1 MTKNEFL
8 DYLHGGDFRQLFLE
22 CFWSNPSTNS
32 PYRFPVGE
40 ESFEVQEVAQK
51 GLKVFVC
58 RVEKIPDSSVRRLI
72 DAKLRKLSHDYF
84 VIFVSTAEPFHH
96 LWSVPVKTVDKRTLV
111 TVEYDKDDQATFL
124 LEKMNAIT
132 FSLDEDPTIIDV
144 ANRVNAAF
152 LVNTTDV
159 TKKFY
164 QSFRKQHDMFV
175 KGIENI
181 TGKEEREW
189 YASVMLNRLMFCYF
203 IQKKRFLN
211 FDENY
216 LGNKLKETQAKKG
229 RDKFYESFYRSF
241 LKQLFSDGLD
251 KPVAARSAYFT
262 RKYGRIPYLNGGM
275 FSMHQIEKEN
285 KDIDIPDKVF
295 EQLFA
300 FFDQWHWHL
309 DNRITASGRDINP
322 DVLGYIFEQYIND
335 RAQMGAYYTKEDIT
349 EYIGRNTIIPWVWI
363 KATGKADVAFGRD
376 GSPSRPLGRAGASRP
391 PSPIDRYIFPAM
403 RKGLDLPLPPDI
415 AKGVPVEPQS
425 TLRARRANWNKP
437 ADEKYALPTEIWR
450 ETVARGQ
457 RCEEIRTMLE
467 RASNPRG
474 SGTHAAS
481 IPRGSGTIAASAPRG
496 SGTLAAS
503 DKALTIHDFITYNLD
518 IRTFVEDVIRD
529 TPDHKLVL
537 HFYKALRE
545 VTILDPTCGSG
556 AFLFAA
562 LNILEPLY
570 EACLDRME
578 EFHAKNQNLFKDEL
592 VELAGA
598 TSVSPVTTRPPNRQ
612 YFIYKNIILRNL
624 YGVDIMHE
632 ATEIAR
638 LRLFLK
644 MVAVVD
650 VDETDPNL
658 GLDPLPDI
666 DFNIR
671 CGNTLVGYASEKEI
685 EAGLIN
691 GDMFAYAELKAK
703 IDTEMEKTSMA
714 FDFFRREQLNLMGDR
729 QQLVA
734 AKEEIHKRL
743 ASIRKLLDN
752 HLYASAGTL
761 KKKDKWLAD
770 TQPFHW
776 YTEFYPIMYGRGG
789 FDVIIGNPPY
799 VSMSKI
805 SYLKNTSTFSCSDLY
820 GHVIRQSLN
829 LLSENGKHGFIV
841 MHNLAFS
848 RDFAAVRKVLTA
860 GKRSL
865 WCSFYARIP
874 SGLFS
879 VDGGDGARVRNCI
892 YITDNCGGSL
902 FTTRLHRWFTEYRPV
917 LFEAVKYTS
926 FEKGD
931 VFPMFNS
938 KRQAEA
944 LLSKKGKRVDELF
957 DGKTIELCFRGSGY
971 NWLTVTTSPAPCY
984 DEHNKKIP
992 VTNLKSI
999 CVPRRFYKA
1008 LILLFD
1014 GKIALSRWLTYGDE
1028 FNITLKP
1035 FNESRVCFEQITDAD
1050 MASIEEL
1057 YFEFER
1063 RLPDTL
1069 QFKLNCG
1076 KRIGTYNISKLWDI
1090 TDKSDA
1096 IFLKYLCSNPVEVQE
1111 AIEDHISSCVISGR
1125 KDSLDD

>member
-8 DYLHGGDFRQLFLE
+8 GYLHDGDFRQLFLE

-32 PYRFPVGE
+32 PYRFQAGE
-40 ESFEVQEVAQK
+40 ETFEVQEVAQK

-84 VIFVSTAEPFHH
+84 MIFVSTSEPFHH

-111 TVEYDKDDQATFL
+111 TVEYDKDDQALFL

-132 FSLDEDPTIIDV
+132 FSLDENPTIIDV
-144 ANRVNAAF
+144 ANRVNSAF
-152 LVNTTDV
+152 LVNTTEV

-164 QSFRKQHDMFV
+164 QCFRKEHEKFV
-175 KGIENI
+175 KGIINVA
-181 TGKEEREW
+181 GKDDREW

-229 RDKFYESFYRSF
+229 KDKFYESFYRSF

-251 KPVAARSAYFT
+251 KPVAARSDYFIK
-262 RKYGRIPYLNGGM
+262 KYGRIPYLNGGM

-295 EQLFA
+295 ERLFA
-300 FFDQWHWHL
+300 FFDEWHWHL

-335 RAQMGAYYTKEDIT
+335 HAQMGAYYTKEDIT

-363 KATGKADVAFGRD
+363 KAVGKRD
-376 GSPSRPLGRAGASRP
+376 IGEFLGGSRSCATAA
-391 PSPIDRYIFPAM
+391 DRYIFPAM

-450 ETVARGQ
+450 ETVARRQ
-457 RCEEIRTMLE
+457 RCEEIRTILG
-467 RASNPRG
+467 RDG
-474 SGTHAAS
+474 SPS
-481 IPRGSGTIAASAPRG
+481 RP
-496 SGTLAAS
+496 
-503 DKALTIHDFITYNLD
+503 LTIHDFITYNLD

-529 TPDHKLVL
+529 TSDHKLVL

-578 EFHAKNQNLFKDEL
+578 EFHAKNPNLFKDEL
-592 VELAGA
+592 EEIKGKFR
-598 TSVSPVTTRPPNRQ
+598 SNQ
-612 YFIYKNIILRNL
+612 KYFIYKNIILRNL

-650 VDETDPNL
+650 VDEYDPNL

-671 CGNTLVGYASEKEI
+671 CGNTLVGYATEKEI
-685 EAGLIN
+685 EDGLVN
-691 GDMFAYAELKAK
+691 GDMFAYAELKEK
-703 IDTEMEKTSMA
+703 IDTEMTKTSMA
-714 FDFFRREQLNLMGDR
+714 YDFFRREQLNLQGDH
-729 QQLVA
+729 QQLVD
-734 AKEEIHKRL
+734 AKKEINKRL
-743 ASIRKLLDN
+743 SGIRKMLDD
-752 HLYASAGTL
+752 HIYASSGSL
-761 KKKDKWLAD
+761 KKKDAWLRD

-776 YTEFYPIMYGRGG
+776 YTEFYPIMHGRDG

-805 SYLKNTSTFSCSDLY
+805 SYLKNTNLFSCSDLY
-820 GHVIRQSLN
+820 GHVIRRSLN
-829 LLSENGKHGFIV
+829 LLSMVGEHGFIV

-848 RDFAAVRKVLTA
+848 RDFADVRKIITA
-860 GKRSL
+860 GNRSV

-892 YITDNCGGSL
+892 YITSNFGSQL
-902 FTTRLHRWFTEYRPV
+902 YTSRLHRWFTEYRSV
-917 LFEAVKYTS
+917 LFENLRYTS
-926 FEKGD
+926 FDKGD

-938 KRQAEA
+938 EVLRELLTDNERTCFAMLSSTKSLYYQA
-944 LLSKKGKRVDELF
+944 
-957 DGKTIELCFRGSGY
+957 TGY
-971 NWLTVTTSPAPCY
+971 NYICVTERPAPCY
-984 DEHNKKIP
+984 VGDEKIDGASKEI
-992 VTNLKSI
+992 L
-999 CVPRRFYKA
+999 VPKLNWKVYA
-1008 LILLFD
+1008 LLFC
-1014 GKIALSRWLTYGDE
+1014 GKITLVRWLTYGDD
-1028 FNITLKP
+1028 FHITLKP
-1035 FNESRVCFEQITDAD
+1035 FNESRVNFDQMSKYDVDAITK
-1050 MASIEEL
+1050 L
-1057 YFEFER
+1057 YSEFEK
-1063 RLPDTL
+1063 RLPKTI

-1096 IFLKYLCSNPVEVQE
+1096 IFLKYLCDDPVKAQE
-1111 AIEDHISSCVISGR
+1111 AIEDHVTSCVISGR
-1125 KDSLDD
+1125 KDNSDD

>member
-1 MTKNEFL
+1 MTKDEFL
-8 DYLHGGDFRQLFLE
+8 GYLHDGDFRQLFLE
-22 CFWSNPSTNS
+22 CFWSNPSTTT
-32 PYRFPVGE
+32 PYRFQAGE
-40 ESFEVQEVAQK
+40 ETYEVQEVAQK

-58 RVEKIPDSSVRRLI
+58 RVERIPDSSVRRLI

-84 VIFVSTAEPFHH
+84 MVFVSTSEPFHH

-111 TVEYDKDDQATFL
+111 TVEYDKDDQALFL

-132 FSLDEDPTIIDV
+132 FSLDEDPTVIDV

-152 LVNTTDV
+152 LVNTTEV

-181 TGKEEREW
+181 AGKDDREW

-216 LGNKLKETQAKKG
+216 LGNKLRETQARKG

-251 KPVAARSAYFT
+251 KPVAARSDYFI

-295 EQLFA
+295 ERLFA
-300 FFDQWHWHL
+300 FFDEWHWHL

-363 KATGKADVAFGRD
+363 KAVGKRD
-376 GSPSRPLGRAGASRP
+376 IGEFLVGLSSRDSRTLGSRVPRDR
-391 PSPIDRYIFPAM
+391 IDRYIFPAM

-450 ETVARGQ
+450 ETVARRQ
-457 RCEEIRTMLE
+457 RCDEIRTILE
-467 RASNPRG
+467 RAS
-474 SGTHAAS
+474 T
-481 IPRGSGTIAASAPRG
+481 PRG

-578 EFHAKNQNLFKDEL
+578 EFHAKNPNLFKDEL
-592 VELAGA
+592 AEMVGR
-598 TSVSPVTTRPPNRQ
+598 SPRDRRDRQ
-612 YFIYKNIILRNL
+612 YFIYKSIILRNL

-650 VDETDPNL
+650 VDEYDPNL

-685 EAGLIN
+685 ENALVN
-691 GDMFAYAELKAK
+691 GDMFAYAELKGK
-703 IDTEMEKTSMA
+703 IDTELGKASMA
-714 FDFFRREQLNLMGDR
+714 FDFFRREQLNLTGDR

-743 ASIRKLLDN
+743 AVIRKLLDD
-752 HLYASAGTL
+752 HLYASSGSL
-761 KKKDKWLAD
+761 KKKDAWLCD

-776 YTEFYPIMYGRGG
+776 YTEFYPIMHGRGG

-799 VSMSKI
+799 VE
-805 SYLKNTSTFSCSDLY
+805 Y
-820 GHVIRQSLN
+820 
-829 LLSENGKHGFIV
+829 
-841 MHNLAFS
+841 
-848 RDFAAVRKVLTA
+848 RKVLTSYQVKGYKTESCGNLYGMVMERCRNLQNPCGYFGMIVPISLICTQRMKCVVDA
-860 GKRSL
+860 SFVQKEVWFSNYAERPSKLFTGAEVLLTIAICHSCEKQNIYDTGFTKWHAEERDILFQRVCYSQQLEPLRGYIMPKLSSDIENGILMKMQCPHSLGTMFRSNTTNCL
-865 WCSFYARIP
+865 YYRIGGGRYWKIFTSFSPKFI
-874 SGLFS
+874 LN
-879 VDGGDGARVRNCI
+879 GAASTSSRENHLYFDSKELRDCA
-892 YITDNCGGSL
+892 ITILSSSL
-902 FTTRLHRWFTEYRPV
+902 FFWYFILSTNCRDLNPSDLKEFGIDLQAIDKACLSELTNLAKELMKDYKKNSVMKEKTSSLTGQIQYQEFYPRLSKPIIDEIDELLAKHYGFTEEELDFIINYDIKYRM
-917 LFEAVKYTS
+917 
-926 FEKGD
+926 G
-931 VFPMFNS
+931 
-938 KRQAEA
+938 
-944 LLSKKGKRVDELF
+944 DELNA
-957 DGKTIELCFRGSGY
+957 GE
-971 NWLTVTTSPAPCY
+971 
-984 DEHNKKIP
+984 
-992 VTNLKSI
+992 
-999 CVPRRFYKA
+999 
-1008 LILLFD
+1008 
-1014 GKIALSRWLTYGDE
+1014 
-1028 FNITLKP
+1028 
-1035 FNESRVCFEQITDAD
+1035 
-1050 MASIEEL
+1050 
-1057 YFEFER
+1057 
-1063 RLPDTL
+1063 
-1069 QFKLNCG
+1069 
-1076 KRIGTYNISKLWDI
+1076 
-1090 TDKSDA
+1090 
-1096 IFLKYLCSNPVEVQE
+1096 
-1111 AIEDHISSCVISGR
+1111 
-1125 KDSLDD
+1125 

>member
-1 MTKNEFL
+1 MTKDEFL
-8 DYLHGGDFRQLFLE
+8 GYLHDGDFRQLFLE
-22 CFWSNPSTNS
+22 CFWSNPSTTS
-32 PYRFPVGE
+32 PYRFQAGE
-40 ESFEVQEVAQK
+40 ETYEVQEVAQK

-58 RVEKIPDSSVRRLI
+58 RVERIPDSSVRRLI

-84 VIFVSTAEPFHH
+84 MVFVSTSEPFHH

-111 TVEYDKDDQATFL
+111 TVEYDKDDQALFL

-132 FSLDEDPTIIDV
+132 FSLDEDPTVIDV

-152 LVNTTDV
+152 LVNTTEV

-181 TGKEEREW
+181 TGKDEREW

-216 LGNKLKETQAKKG
+216 LGNKLRETQARKG

-251 KPVAARSAYFT
+251 KPVAARSDYFI

-295 EQLFA
+295 ERLFA
-300 FFDQWHWHL
+300 FFDEWHWHL

-376 GSPSRPLGRAGASRP
+376 GSPSRPLGRAGAPRT

-450 ETVARGQ
+450 ETVARRQ
-457 RCEEIRTMLE
+457 RCEEIRSILE
-467 RASNPRG
+467 RAS
-474 SGTHAAS
+474 T
-481 IPRGSGTIAASAPRG
+481 PRG
-496 SGTLAAS
+496 SGTLGAS

-518 IRTFVEDVIRD
+518 IRTFAEDVIRD

-578 EFHAKNQNLFKDEL
+578 EFHAKNPNLFKDEL
-592 VELAGA
+592 AEMVGR
-598 TSVSPVTTRPPNRQ
+598 SPRDRRDRQ
-612 YFIYKNIILRNL
+612 YFIYKSIILRNL

-650 VDETDPNL
+650 VDEYDPNL

-685 EAGLIN
+685 ESALVN
-691 GDMFAYAELKAK
+691 GDMFAYAELKGK
-703 IDTEMEKTSMA
+703 IDAELGKASMA
-714 FDFFRREQLNLMGDR
+714 FDFFRREQLNLTGDR

-743 ASIRKLLDN
+743 AVIRKLLDD
-752 HLYASAGTL
+752 HLYASSGSL
-761 KKKDKWLAD
+761 KKKDAWLRD

-776 YTEFYPIMYGRGG
+776 YTEFYPIMHGRGG

-799 VSMSKI
+799 VEYSKVKDYKIQGYKTESCGNLYAMVFERSVKNSATLSRIGMIVQLPIVCTDRMRPAQDLLESMRTWSATFDDRPAKLFDDLEHIRACVFICDKSNRGLETTRYNKWYSEARDTIFQTLAFHTATPAPGTFPKLGEDISWKIFEKI
-805 SYLKNTSTFSCSDLY
+805 SCEQPLTRFLSNSGNDIFYHNAPQYFTRFTDFIPYFKN
-820 GHVIRQSLN
+820 
-829 LLSENGKHGFIV
+829 
-841 MHNLAFS
+841 A
-848 RDFAAVRKVLTA
+848 A
-860 GKRSL
+860 GKTLVSSHVKTICANTHHEAGIITAFLNSSLFYWYNTACSNCRDLTLREILSVPIGLKDMLPSVRRSL
-865 WCSFYARIP
+865 DIKCAELMKDYK
-874 SGLFS
+874 
-879 VDGGDGARVRNCI
+879 RNAHRKTCI
-892 YITDNCGGSL
+892 YKATGKVEYDEYYPKLSKPIIDEIDELLAKHYG
-902 FTTRLHRWFTEYRPV
+902 FTEEELDFIINYDIKYRM
-917 LFEAVKYTS
+917 
-926 FEKGD
+926 G
-931 VFPMFNS
+931 
-938 KRQAEA
+938 
-944 LLSKKGKRVDELF
+944 DELNA
-957 DGKTIELCFRGSGY
+957 GE
-971 NWLTVTTSPAPCY
+971 
-984 DEHNKKIP
+984 
-992 VTNLKSI
+992 
-999 CVPRRFYKA
+999 
-1008 LILLFD
+1008 
-1014 GKIALSRWLTYGDE
+1014 
-1028 FNITLKP
+1028 
-1035 FNESRVCFEQITDAD
+1035 
-1050 MASIEEL
+1050 
-1057 YFEFER
+1057 
-1063 RLPDTL
+1063 
-1069 QFKLNCG
+1069 
-1076 KRIGTYNISKLWDI
+1076 
-1090 TDKSDA
+1090 
-1096 IFLKYLCSNPVEVQE
+1096 
-1111 AIEDHISSCVISGR
+1111 
-1125 KDSLDD
+1125 

>member
-8 DYLHGGDFRQLFLE
+8 GYLHDGDFRQLFLE

-32 PYRFPVGE
+32 PYRFQAGE
-40 ESFEVQEVAQK
+40 GTFEVQEVAQK

-58 RVEKIPDSSVRRLI
+58 RVERIPDSSVRRLI

-84 VIFVSTAEPFHH
+84 MVFVSTSEPFHH

-111 TVEYDKDDQATFL
+111 TVEYDKDDQALFL

-132 FSLDEDPTIIDV
+132 FSLDENPTIIDV

-152 LVNTTDV
+152 LVNTTEV

-181 TGKEEREW
+181 TGKDDREW

-216 LGNKLKETQAKKG
+216 LGNKLRETQARKG

-251 KPVAARSAYFT
+251 KPVAARSDYFIK
-262 RKYGRIPYLNGGM
+262 KYGRIPYLNGGM

-295 EQLFA
+295 ERLFA
-300 FFDQWHWHL
+300 FFDEWHWHL

-363 KATGKADVAFGRD
+363 KAVGKRD
-376 GSPSRPLGRAGASRP
+376 IGEFLGGSRSCATAT
-391 PSPIDRYIFPAM
+391 DRYIFPAM

-450 ETVARGQ
+450 ETVARHQ
-457 RCEEIRTMLE
+457 RCDEIRTILG
-467 RASNPRG
+467 RDG
-474 SGTHAAS
+474 SPS
-481 IPRGSGTIAASAPRG
+481 RP
-496 SGTLAAS
+496 
-503 DKALTIHDFITYNLD
+503 LTIHDFITYNLD

-578 EFHAKNQNLFKDEL
+578 EFHAKNPNLFKDEL
-592 VELAGA
+592 AEMVGR
-598 TSVSPVTTRPPNRQ
+598 SPRDRRDRQ
-612 YFIYKNIILRNL
+612 YFIYKSIILRNL

-650 VDETDPNL
+650 VDEYDPNL

-685 EAGLIN
+685 ESALVN
-691 GDMFAYAELKAK
+691 GDMFAYAELKGK
-703 IDTEMEKTSMA
+703 IDTELGKASMA
-714 FDFFRREQLNLMGDR
+714 FDFFRREQLNLTGDR

-743 ASIRKLLDN
+743 AVIRKLLDD
-752 HLYASAGTL
+752 HLYASSGSL
-761 KKKDKWLAD
+761 KKKDAWLRD

-776 YTEFYPIMYGRGG
+776 YTEFYPIMHGRCG

-799 VSMSKI
+799 VEYSKVKDYKI
-805 SYLKNTSTFSCSDLY
+805 QGYKTESCGNLYAMVFERSVKNSATLSRIGMIVQLPIVCTD
-820 GHVIRQSLN
+820 RMRPAQN
-829 LLSENGKHGFIV
+829 LLESMRTWSATFDDRPAKLFDDLEHIRAEAFVVALDDFQLRTICRKRGKVYGLAHLSGGFCRIV
-841 MHNLAFS
+841 VDSCRKVFDVD
-848 RDFAAVRKVLTA
+848 DFVFFRPRQEGACERQDIQPLAVRE
-860 GKRSL
+860 
-865 WCSFYARIP
+865 
-874 SGLFS
+874 
-879 VDGGDGARVRNCI
+879 
-892 YITDNCGGSL
+892 
-902 FTTRLHRWFTEYRPV
+902 TE
-917 LFEAVKYTS
+917 
-926 FEKGD
+926 
-931 VFPMFNS
+931 
-938 KRQAEA
+938 
-944 LLSKKGKRVDELF
+944 
-957 DGKTIELCFRGSGY
+957 
-971 NWLTVTTSPAPCY
+971 
-984 DEHNKKIP
+984 
-992 VTNLKSI
+992 
-999 CVPRRFYKA
+999 
-1008 LILLFD
+1008 
-1014 GKIALSRWLTYGDE
+1014 
-1028 FNITLKP
+1028 
-1035 FNESRVCFEQITDAD
+1035 
-1050 MASIEEL
+1050 
-1057 YFEFER
+1057 
-1063 RLPDTL
+1063 
-1069 QFKLNCG
+1069 
-1076 KRIGTYNISKLWDI
+1076 
-1090 TDKSDA
+1090 
-1096 IFLKYLCSNPVEVQE
+1096 
-1111 AIEDHISSCVISGR
+1111 
-1125 KDSLDD
+1125 

>member
-8 DYLHGGDFRQLFLE
+8 GYLHDGDFRQLFLE
-22 CFWSNPSTNS
+22 CFWSNPSTTS
-32 PYRFPVGE
+32 PYRFQAGE
-40 ESFEVQEVAQK
+40 ETFEVQEVAQK

-84 VIFVSTAEPFHH
+84 MVFVSTSEPFHH

-111 TVEYDKDDQATFL
+111 TVEYDKDDQALFL

-132 FSLDEDPTIIDV
+132 FSLDEDPTVIDV

-152 LVNTTDV
+152 LVNTTEV

-181 TGKEEREW
+181 TGKDDREW

-216 LGNKLKETQAKKG
+216 LGNKLRETQARKG

-251 KPVAARSAYFT
+251 KPVAARSDYFI

-295 EQLFA
+295 ERLFA
-300 FFDQWHWHL
+300 FFDEWHWHL

-363 KATGKADVAFGRD
+363 KAVGKRD
-376 GSPSRPLGRAGASRP
+376 IGEFLGGSRSCATAT
-391 PSPIDRYIFPAM
+391 DRYIFPAM

-450 ETVARGQ
+450 ETVARRQ
-457 RCEEIRTMLE
+457 RCDEIRTILE
-467 RASNPRG
+467 RASN
-474 SGTHAAS
+474 
-481 IPRGSGTIAASAPRG
+481 PRG

-537 HFYKALRE
+537 YFYKALRE

-578 EFHAKNQNLFKDEL
+578 EFHAKNPNLFKDEL
-592 VELAGA
+592 AEMVGR
-598 TSVSPVTTRPPNRQ
+598 SPRDRRDRQ
-612 YFIYKNIILRNL
+612 YFIYKSIILRNL

-650 VDETDPNL
+650 VDEYDPNL

-685 EAGLIN
+685 ESALVN
-691 GDMFAYAELKAK
+691 GDMFAYAELKGK
-703 IDTEMEKTSMA
+703 IDTELGKASMA
-714 FDFFRREQLNLMGDR
+714 FDFFRREQLNLTGDR

-743 ASIRKLLDN
+743 AVIRKLLDD
-752 HLYASAGTL
+752 HLYASSGSL
-761 KKKDKWLAD
+761 KKKDAWLRD

-776 YTEFYPIMYGRGG
+776 YTEFYPIMHRRGG

-799 VSMSKI
+799 VVYTDSTCKYQVRNYQSQECGNLFAFCIERSRSILNVNGRFGMIVPI
-805 SYLKNTSTFSCSDLY
+805 SAVSATKMQPIQHIFAGPDKTCWISNYSLRPAKLFEGAEARLTIIINVKNSAGGTFTTNYQKWNVEYRSVLFRTVTYFAMRNCSGVGTIPKLSSPLQYDIYEKTKVKAFDDNFQVALACGETRFVAYYFRAVQYWFKVLDRIPVFREDGEDRQTGEMKPMYFTSERNRNMA
-820 GHVIRQSLN
+820 IA
-829 LLSENGKHGFIV
+829 LLSS
-841 MHNLAFS
+841 NLFFMNYIMWSSCQVVNS
-848 RDFAAVRKVLTA
+848 RDFCLSFPFEMIPAGFRDDLCSLAKALQKDYQRHSKTQIRNYSKRGRKFTMEKQL
-860 GKRSL
+860 
-865 WCSFYARIP
+865 FYIRYSKPIIDEIDELLAKHY
-874 SGLFS
+874 G
-879 VDGGDGARVRNCI
+879 
-892 YITDNCGGSL
+892 
-902 FTTRLHRWFTEYRPV
+902 FTEEELDFIINYDIKYRM
-917 LFEAVKYTS
+917 
-926 FEKGD
+926 G
-931 VFPMFNS
+931 
-938 KRQAEA
+938 
-944 LLSKKGKRVDELF
+944 DELNA
-957 DGKTIELCFRGSGY
+957 GE
-971 NWLTVTTSPAPCY
+971 
-984 DEHNKKIP
+984 
-992 VTNLKSI
+992 
-999 CVPRRFYKA
+999 
-1008 LILLFD
+1008 
-1014 GKIALSRWLTYGDE
+1014 
-1028 FNITLKP
+1028 
-1035 FNESRVCFEQITDAD
+1035 
-1050 MASIEEL
+1050 
-1057 YFEFER
+1057 
-1063 RLPDTL
+1063 
-1069 QFKLNCG
+1069 
-1076 KRIGTYNISKLWDI
+1076 
-1090 TDKSDA
+1090 
-1096 IFLKYLCSNPVEVQE
+1096 
-1111 AIEDHISSCVISGR
+1111 
-1125 KDSLDD
+1125 